1 MDAVFKALADPTR
14 RALLDRLG
22 ERNGQTLAELCDGVD
37 MARQSVSKHL
47 AVLEDAGVVTTR
59 WRGREKLHYLDAA
72 PINAVADR
80 WLSRYDRR
88 RAQALADLTTAL
100 EAPPVNEPVNDFV
113 YTTYIRTTPEALWQA
128 LTEPAFTSR
137 YWGVELTSDWQ
148 VGSTVTWA
156 FAGRDHGRPRAASAG
171 RGPAVPALLHLA
183 RDHRRSSAARS
194 TPSPRWCA
202 AFAAEP
208 LSHVLFEIE
217 QAGEQVKLTVT
228 HGGFEAGSQIRDGRQ
243 RRLAADPG
251 QPQDPAGDRGA
262 AADCVNRRLAGTGR
276 P

>member
-1 MDAVFKALADPTR
+1 MDAMDAVFKALADPTR
-14 RALLDRLG
+14 RALLGRLG
-22 ERNGQTLAELCDGVD
+22 KRNGPTLAELCDGVD

-80 WLSRYDRR
+80 WLSRFDRR

-100 EAPPVNEPVNDFV
+100 EATPVNDTADDFV
-113 YTTYIRTTPEALWQA
+113 YTTYIRTTPEALWRA

-156 FAGRDHGRPRAASAG
+156 FAGATMADPAQRVLVADPPYRLSFTWHAITEEFGR
-171 RGPAVPALLHLA
+171 AVDADPEVL
-183 RDHRRSSAARS
+183 
-194 TPSPRWCA
+194 A

-217 QAGEQVKLTVT
+217 QVGEQVKLTVT
-228 HGGFEAGSQIRDGRQ
+228 HGGFEDGSQIREGVSGGWPQ
-243 RRLAADPG
+243 ILAS
-251 QPQDPAGDRGA
+251 
-262 AADCVNRRLAGTGR
+262 LKTLLETGE
-276 P
+276 PLPTA

>member
-14 RALLDRLG
+14 RALLDRLE
-22 ERNGQTLAELCDGVD
+22 ERNGQTLADLCDGVD

-100 EAPPVNEPVNDFV
+100 EATPVNEPANEFV

-137 YWGVELTSDWQ
+137 YWGAELTSDWQ
-148 VGSTVTWA
+148 VGSTVSWTYAEATMADPAQRVLVADRPYRLSYTWHA
-156 FAGRDHGRPRAASAG
+156 ITDSFAQMIDAE
-171 RGPAVPALLHLA
+171 PAVVAAL
-183 RDHRRSSAARS
+183 R
-194 TPSPRWCA
+194 
-202 AFAAEP
+202 AEP

-217 QAGEQVKLTVT
+217 EAGERVKLTVT
-228 HGGFEAGSQIRDGRQ
+228 HGGFEPDSQILPGISNGWPEI
-243 RRLAADPG
+243 LAS
-251 QPQDPAGDRGA
+251 
-262 AADCVNRRLAGTGR
+262 LKTLLETGE
-276 P
+276 PLPTA